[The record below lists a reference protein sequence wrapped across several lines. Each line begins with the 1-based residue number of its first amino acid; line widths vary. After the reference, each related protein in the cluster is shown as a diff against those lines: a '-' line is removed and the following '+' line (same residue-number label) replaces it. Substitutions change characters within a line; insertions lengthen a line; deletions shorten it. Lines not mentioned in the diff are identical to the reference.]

1 MAECMLQLDKQREE
15 FSETLRR
22 QELYQQSVHDIS
34 DRLDQLR
41 SCLDTLRH
49 SVQSPLT
56 ADELDNVLHAAEVSC
71 FYNAF
76 TEAMVSG

>member
-34 DRLDQLR
+34 DRLDRLR
-41 SCLDTLRH
+41 SCLDALRH
-49 SVQSPLT
+49 RVQSPLT
-56 ADELDNVLHAAEVSC
+56 ADELDNVLHAAEVLC
-71 FYNAF
+71 LLQYIF
-76 TEAMVSG
+76 